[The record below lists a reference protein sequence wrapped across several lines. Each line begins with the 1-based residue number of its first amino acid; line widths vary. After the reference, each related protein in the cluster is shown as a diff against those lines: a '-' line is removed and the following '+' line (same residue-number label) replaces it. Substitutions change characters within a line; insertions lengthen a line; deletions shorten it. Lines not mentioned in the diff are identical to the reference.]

1 MSENEVNKCPKCGGE
16 MIAGTVTRD
25 VRIAK
30 QGDIIGDNI
39 NAFYCRNCGFIE
51 LYKQPSTKEPWRLPK
66 QEETLPEESQQ
77 PKEKTPPIETSRKR
91 LIR

>member
-1 MSENEVNKCPKCGGE
+1 MSEREVRKCKCGGE

-30 QGDIIGDNI
+30 QGDLIGDNI

-51 LYKQPSTKEPWRLPK
+51 LYKQPSSKEPWRLPK
-66 QEETLPEESQQ
+66 QQETLPEEPQQ
-77 PKEKTPPIETSRKR
+77 PTEKTLPQTETPRKKLVR
-91 LIR
+91 